1 MGGTENDAMDV
12 SAVSVGVEAEKVDYS
27 ELCKHVN
34 EIAQPLANKKLAKK
48 ITKLV
53 KKSGESKNM
62 KQGVADVHR
71 EIRKFKNEKKK
82 PEAIIILAGNV
93 YPIDVY
99 SHVPALCE
107 EVGLPYAFVP
117 SKEMLGKACGHKRN
131 AVLVFIKKNES
142 YEELFEE
149 VKEAINGLV
158 IDVDAA

>member
-1 MGGTENDAMDV
+1 MARGENEAMDV
-12 SAVSVGVEAEKVDYS
+12 STASVGVDSDKVDYQ
-27 ELCKHVN
+27 ELCEHVN
-34 EIAQPLANKKLAKK
+34 EIAQPLASKKLAKK

-53 KKSGESKNM
+53 KKAAEAKGM

-71 EIRKFKNEKKK
+71 EIRKFKDDEK
-82 PEAIIILAGNV
+82 AIIILAGNV

-107 EVGLPYAFVP
+107 EKGLPYAFVP

-142 YEELFEE
+142 YEELFDE
-149 VKEAINGLV
+149 VSEAIGNLT
-158 IDVDAA
+158 IDVATS